1 MTKRAD
7 YSTFNH
13 EHASANPSPHLTNR
27 NHAGTD
33 PRDISAPRR
42 NAHLRQVPIE
52 RPRADDDAPAPV
64 LSNRV
69 VLAFARLIREALEAE
84 DQASDKGA

>member
-7 YSTFNH
+7 DSTFSH
-13 EHASANPSPHLTNR
+13 EHANANPSPHLTNR
-27 NHAGTD
+27 NYAGTD
-33 PRDISAPRR
+33 SRDKNAPRR
-42 NAHLRQVPIE
+42 KAHLRPIPIE

-64 LSNRV
+64 RSNRV
-69 VLAFARLIREALEAE
+69 VLAVARLVREALDAE

>member
-7 YSTFNH
+7 DSTRNH
-13 EHASANPSPHLTNR
+13 EHANAHPSSHLTNR
-27 NHAGTD
+27 NHAGID
-33 PRDISAPRR
+33 SRDRSASRR
-42 NAHLRQVPIE
+42 KAHLRPVPIE

-64 LSNRV
+64 RSNRV
-69 VLAFARLIREALEAE
+69 VLAFARLVREALEAE

>member
-7 YSTFNH
+7 DSTRNH
-13 EHASANPSPHLTNR
+13 EHANANPSPHLTNR
-27 NHAGTD
+27 DHAGTD
-33 PRDISAPRR
+33 SRRRSAQRR
-42 NAHLRQVPIE
+42 KAHLRQIPIE

-64 LSNRV
+64 RSNRV
-69 VLAFARLIREALEAE
+69 VLAFARLVREALEAE